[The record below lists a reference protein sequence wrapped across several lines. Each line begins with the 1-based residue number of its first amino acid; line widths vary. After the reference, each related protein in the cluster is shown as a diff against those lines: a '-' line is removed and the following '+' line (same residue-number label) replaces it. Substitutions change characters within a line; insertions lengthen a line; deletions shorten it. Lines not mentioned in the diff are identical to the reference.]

1 MDARASTARAA
12 DPNRPLTDAV
22 ALAATRDRRRIVAP
36 DMSRSVVCGSPG
48 YSICRS
54 RNRTGI
60 VKKSEEPAR
69 SMRACGARAVGGMT
83 TPTDGGRG
91 RGRSGGRGR
100 GRGDRSRGG
109 SRSSDPKV
117 RLSKN
122 LSQILRHGVVDEGL
136 VDCLDAEGFVPLA
149 RVLALPRFR
158 GIGAD
163 EIRALVAADR
173 KGRFELRDR
182 TDGTVHVRATQGH
195 TLRGDVLDDDAVATR
210 LTRTS
215 GIREAVHGTSMRA
228 WERIRTHGLSR
239 MRRRHVHMATGLPG
253 DGEVRSG
260 MRNDCEVAVWVDV
273 ERGVAEG
280 VPFYVSA
287 NGVVLSPGEGDSGI
301 VPARLFL
308 RAHRIRGGEELPL

>member
-1 MDARASTARAA
+1 M
-12 DPNRPLTDAV
+12 L
-22 ALAATRDRRRIVAP
+22 
-36 DMSRSVVCGSPG
+36 
-48 YSICRS
+48 
-54 RNRTGI
+54 
-60 VKKSEEPAR
+60 
-69 SMRACGARAVGGMT
+69 ACGARAVGGMT

-149 RVLALPRFR
+149 RVLARPRFR

-195 TLRGDVLDDDAVATR
+195 TLRGDVLDDDAMATR

>member
-1 MDARASTARAA
+1 M
-12 DPNRPLTDAV
+12 
-22 ALAATRDRRRIVAP
+22 
-36 DMSRSVVCGSPG
+36 
-48 YSICRS
+48 
-54 RNRTGI
+54 
-60 VKKSEEPAR
+60 
-69 SMRACGARAVGGMT
+69 MRACAARAVGMT
-83 TPTDGGRG
+83 APTDGGRG

-100 GRGDRSRGG
+100 GDRSRGG
-109 SRSSDPKV
+109 SRPLDPKV

-122 LSQILRHGVVDEGL
+122 LTQILRHGVVDEGL
-136 VDCLDAEGFVPLA
+136 ADCLDAEGFVPLA

-158 GIGAD
+158 GVGAD

-182 TDGTVHVRATQGH
+182 TDGIVHVRATQGH
-195 TLRGDVLDDDAVATR
+195 TLRGDVLDDDAMATR

-260 MRNDCEVAVWVDV
+260 VRNDCEVAVWVDV

-280 VPFYVSA
+280 VPFFVSA
-287 NGVVLSPGEGDSGI
+287 NGVVLSPGEGDSGT
-301 VPARLFL
+301 VPPRLFL
-308 RAHRIRGGEELPL
+308 RAHRIRGGEELPLWSESNVTKTS